1 MNEPTIP
8 QNNTLSQGS
17 ITTKTIADLCDGR
30 LFYVP
35 SYQRGYRWTSSQVE
49 ALLNDLWEF
58 TQKQPAVDGK
68 FYCLQPVIVQQRI
81 KQYEDSSEPQAVE
94 SPTCYELVDGQQ
106 RLTTLYIL
114 LKYLL
119 DAEQETTHK
128 LYKLQYES
136 REGFGDFLQN
146 ITAGNQ
152 AKNIDACH
160 AQNAYSTID
169 KWFANNKNAK
179 DELRNLLLTAN
190 RENRKS
196 VRVIWYEVDENTDL
210 VREFLSINNGKIS
223 LTEAELIKALFLKQ
237 GSSSSL
243 DIDYRALE
251 WERIENALKRP
262 DFWHFLSAEIEEGHR
277 MEVLLRL
284 SAGVVSKETNA
295 LFNHYVEEFEKGN
308 TAEDLWSKVI
318 DTFHQLEDWYADPV
332 KYNYIGVLTHM
343 NVDLSEIN
351 SQYWDSA
358 NQDVFVV
365 RLKNLIKKK
374 IGNIN
379 DISSLSYDKHKK
391 QIRNLLLLLNVEF
404 LTKQLQNLR
413 KESNSLFSINESIYK
428 FPFAIYVGEK
438 WDIEHIDSATSIN
451 LLEAKD
457 EIKREWIK
465 NCWQWLGEDNNDTKS
480 SKDLYLAKQTPE
492 QLNDLIKKIWK
503 NCEETHSDP
512 NDEEEQAKN
521 SIYNLTL
528 LNAEINRGYGNA
540 VFPYKRKCILEAIS
554 KGKYILPCTQLV
566 FTQNFN
572 ADINLAETLKWNEKS
587 RDSYRSFIKST
598 LESFLENEDTPQS
611 PQTNDN
617 DGSK

>member
-1 MNEPTIP
+1 MNEPIIP
-8 QNNTLSQGS
+8 QNNTSSQGS
-17 ITTKTIADLCDGR
+17 ITTKTIVDLCDGR

-58 TQKQPAVDGK
+58 TQKQPAVIGE

-81 KQYEDSSEPQAVE
+81 NKDEGSSEPQAGE
-94 SPTCYELVDGQQ
+94 SQKCYELVDGQQ

-119 DAEQETTHK
+119 AKEQESAHK
-128 LYKLQYES
+128 LYELQYES
-136 REGFGDFLQN
+136 RKGFGDFLQK
-146 ITAGNQ
+146 ITEEKDAD
-152 AKNIDACH
+152 NIDACH
-160 AQNAYSTID
+160 ALNAYKTIHEWFD
-169 KWFANNKNAK
+169 KNKNAK
-179 DELRNLLLTAN
+179 DELRDLLLPAYGKKG
-190 RENRKS
+190 KS
-196 VRVIWYEVDENTDL
+196 VRVIWYEVDEKTDL

-223 LTEAELIKALFLKQ
+223 LTEAELIKALFLKK
-237 GSSSSL
+237 GSSSSTL

-251 WERIENALKRP
+251 WERIENALQRP

-284 SAGVVSKETNA
+284 SAAKVSNETNA
-295 LFNHYVEEFEKGN
+295 LFNHYVKEFEEGN
-308 TAEDLWSKVI
+308 TAKTAEDLWSKII

-343 NVDLSEIN
+343 NVNLREIN
-351 SQYWDSA
+351 DLYRNA
-358 NQDVFVV
+358 TNQDGFVDS
-365 RLKNLIKKK
+365 LKDLIKKK

-413 KESNSLFSINESIYK
+413 KENNSLFSINESIYK

-438 WDIEHIDSATSIN
+438 WDIEHIDSATPIN
-451 LLEAKD
+451 LLEAKK
-457 EIKREWIK
+457 EIKQKWIE
-465 NCWQWLGEDNNDTKS
+465 NCWQWLGEDNHDIDS
-480 SKDLYLAKQTPE
+480 LDKQTTA
-492 QLNDLIKKIWK
+492 QLNELINKIRE
-503 NCEETHSDP
+503 NCEETHSDA

-540 VFPYKRKCILEAIS
+540 VFPYKRKSILEAIS
-554 KGKYILPCTQLV
+554 EGTYILPCTQLV
-566 FTQNFN
+566 FTQNFD
-572 ADINLAETLKWNEKS
+572 ADINIAETLKWTKKS
-587 RDSYRSFIKST
+587 RDNYSRFIKRT
-598 LESFLENEDTPQS
+598 LESFLKNEDTSQS
-611 PQTNDN
+611 PQTSDNND
-617 DGSK
+617 SKQ

>member
-8 QNNTLSQGS
+8 QNNTSSQGS
-17 ITTKTIADLCDGR
+17 ITTKTIGDLCDGR

-58 TQKQPAVDGK
+58 TQKQTAVDGE

-119 DAEQETTHK
+119 DAEQEYTHE
-128 LYKLQYES
+128 LYKLEYES
-136 REGFGDFLQN
+136 RKDFGDFLQK
-146 ITAGNQ
+146 ITEEKDAN
-152 AKNIDACH
+152 NIDADH
-160 AQNAYSTID
+160 ALKAYNTIKNWCENSEHNGAED
-169 KWFANNKNAK
+169 K
-179 DELRNLLLTAN
+179 LRDLLLPAN
-190 RENRKS
+190 GEKGKS

-237 GSSSSL
+237 GSSSTSV

-251 WERIENALKRP
+251 WERIENALQRP

-284 SAGVVSKETNA
+284 SAGEVSNETNA
-295 LFNHYVEEFEKGN
+295 LFNHYVKEFEEGK

-343 NVDLSEIN
+343 NVNLSEIN
-351 SQYWDSA
+351 SQYRGA
-358 NQDVFVV
+358 NNQDRFVEL
-365 RLKNLIKKK
+365 LKNLIKKK

-413 KESNSLFSINESIYK
+413 KESNSMFSINESIYK

-465 NCWQWLGEDNNDTKS
+465 NCWQWLGEDNHDTKS
-480 SKDLYLAKQTPE
+480 IKELDLNEQTTA
-492 QLNDLIKKIWK
+492 QLNELINKIWK
-503 NCEETHSDP
+503 NCEETHSDA

-540 VFPYKRKCILEAIS
+540 VFPYKRKCVLEAIS

-572 ADINLAETLKWNEKS
+572 ADIKIAETLKWTKES
-587 RDSYRSFIKST
+587 RESYSSFIEKT
-598 LESFLENEDTPQS
+598 LESFLKNEDTP
-611 PQTNDN
+611 PIPTN
-617 DGSK
+617 KRQQ

>member
-8 QNNTLSQGS
+8 QNNASPQGS

-58 TQKQPAVDGK
+58 TQKQPAVDGE

-81 KQYEDSSEPQAVE
+81 NKDEGSSESQADE
-94 SPTCYELVDGQQ
+94 SQTCYELVDGQQ

-119 DAEQETTHK
+119 RAKQETTHN
-128 LYKLQYES
+128 LYKLDYES
-136 REGFGDFLQN
+136 RKDFGNFLQN

-152 AKNIDACH
+152 ANNIDACH
-160 AQNAYSTID
+160 ALEAYKTI
-169 KWFANNKNAK
+169 NNWCENSEHNGAENK
-179 DELRNLLLTAN
+179 LRDLLLSAN
-190 RENRKS
+190 VENGKS
-196 VRVIWYEVDENTDL
+196 VCVIWYEVDENTDL

-237 GSSSSL
+237 GRSSSL

-251 WERIENALKRP
+251 WERIENALQRP

-295 LFNHYVEEFEKGN
+295 LFNHYVKEFEKGN

-351 SQYWDSA
+351 SQYCTSA
-358 NQDVFVV
+358 DQDDFVV
-365 RLKNLIKKK
+365 HLKDFIKKK

-413 KESNSLFSINESIYK
+413 KKNNSLFSINESIYK
-428 FPFAIYVGEK
+428 FPFAIYIGEK

-457 EIKREWIK
+457 EVKKEWIK
-465 NCWQWLGEDNNDTKS
+465 NCRQWLGEDNNYKDTIKELEGIE
-480 SKDLYLAKQTPE
+480 DLNE
-492 QLNDLIKKIWK
+492 LIKKYGAF
-503 NCEETHSDP
+503 
-512 NDEEEQAKN
+512 AK
-521 SIYNLTL
+521 
-528 LNAEINRGYGNA
+528 
-540 VFPYKRKCILEAIS
+540 KHILIQMM
-554 KGKYILPCTQLV
+554 K
-566 FTQNFN
+566 
-572 ADINLAETLKWNEKS
+572 KS
-587 RDSYRSFIKST
+587 RRKIAFT
-598 LESFLENEDTPQS
+598 TS
-611 PQTNDN
+611 PF
-617 DGSK
+617 